1 MTSQPT
7 VPQATLSGRVP
18 QTNTKSAQ
26 KLSLL
31 DITRSQS
38 KAINPI
44 TFIFI
49 GFRRTFE
56 EMHLNIRPNTSEAQS
71 FVFFFVFF

>member
-38 KAINPI
+38 KATNPI
-44 TFIFI
+44 TFILI
-49 GFRRTFE
+49 GLRRTFE
-56 EMHLNIRPNTSEAQS
+56 EMHLIIRPDTSDADT
-71 FVFFFVFF
+71 V